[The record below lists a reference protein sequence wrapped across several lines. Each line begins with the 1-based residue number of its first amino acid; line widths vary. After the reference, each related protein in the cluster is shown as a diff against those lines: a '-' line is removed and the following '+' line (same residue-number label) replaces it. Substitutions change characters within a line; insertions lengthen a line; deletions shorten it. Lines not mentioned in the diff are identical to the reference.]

1 MFPHS
6 VLGTLAVQIV
16 VFGLG
21 TYLSRSERSLQRGI
35 GVALQILSVLVI
47 VFALIRWGMSD

>member
-16 VFGLG
+16 VLGFG

-47 VFALIRWGMSD
+47 VIALIRWGMSD